1 MRPEQL
7 CSSGPKGGNPS
18 AYLLDALVFP
28 SLLSPYPALKHRPH
42 RHKKRKLLLVCE
54 GHAGFGLPGHGLA
67 LPPALRELRSPD
79 QRKSQTK
86 GMLALLREGECSAD
100 TLQSLLRITTQPQD
114 PGSIHQARHPGVP
127 TRGHGQGVM
136 LLRLIKGNPTFQMG
150 PGSGQISP
158 KKETRP

>member
-1 MRPEQL
+1 MWSEQL
-7 CSSGPKGGNPS
+7 CSSGPKGSNPP
-18 AYLLDALVFP
+18 AYLLNTLVCRA
-28 SLLSPYPALKHRPH
+28 LLSLYPALKHRPH

-54 GHAGFGLPGHGLA
+54 GHAGFGLHGHGLA
-67 LPPALRELRSPD
+67 LPPALRELGGPD

-86 GMLALLREGECSAD
+86 RMLALLREGEGGAD

-136 LLRLIKGNPTFQMG
+136 LPRLIQGNPTFQMG
-150 PGSGQISP
+150 PGSGKISQ
-158 KKETRP
+158 KEETRP